1 MKRSPLQILVLALI
15 ALGVIALPGCG
26 EDSEGSETLT
36 TSSIT
41 KAEYTDRLE
50 EICARGRLQ
59 GLRFQPPGDGQSER
73 DALTEAID
81 STLLPAIQT
90 VTDEIYA
97 VGAPSAA
104 KKQTEAMLVAIQEAV
119 DEAEEIE
126 SPTLAKVEELLG
138 RSGSLARKAG
148 LESCIYG

>member
-1 MKRSPLQILVLALI
+1 MLALALI

-26 EDSEGSETLT
+26 EDSEGSEAVT

-59 GLRFQPPGDGQSER
+59 GLRFQPPEDGQTER
-73 DALTEAID
+73 DALTEAIE

-90 VTDEIYA
+90 VTEEIYA
-97 VGAPSAA
+97 VGAPSTA
-104 KKQTEAMLVAIQEAV
+104 KQQTEAMLAAMQEAV
-119 DEAEEIE
+119 DEAEELE
-126 SPTLAKVEELLG
+126 TPTLTKIEELLG